1 MMRNKSPSQKG
12 FTLIELLVVT
22 AVMGVLAIVSATVI
36 SNVLRSANKTNIINE
51 VRQNGNIVIDKFER
65 ELKQAERVC
74 ITALLPLNCEGTGSG
89 VTVTVGTDSFDWV
102 CNTGDGRFTRD
113 GQSVINEDPTGGVR
127 VANTGD
133 LKDCNFTV
141 TGNTDE
147 GIPQIV
153 KLDFR
158 LQQRNPAGTSEFE
171 TSVPFEVTV
180 GTRTYTTN

>member
-1 MMRNKSPSQKG
+1 MMRNKSSSHKG

-22 AVMGVLAIVSATVI
+22 AVMGILAVVSATII

-51 VRQNGNIVIDKFER
+51 IRQNGNLVIDKFER

-74 ITALLPLNCEGTGSG
+74 ITILLPLDCEGIGDG
-89 VTVTVGTDSFDWV
+89 VTVTVGTESFDWA
-102 CNTGDGRFTRD
+102 CNTGNGRFTRD
-113 GQSVINEDPTGGVR
+113 GQSIINEDPISGVR

-141 TGNTDE
+141 SGNTDE

-158 LQQRNPAGTSEFE
+158 LQQRNPAGASVFE
-171 TSVPFEVTV
+171 TLVPFEVTV